1 MKRVNNHSFPT
12 TASLLALVACLALF
26 CQPAFAEPW
35 HPAND
40 DEIIETLP
48 TGAPSGLA
56 LAASNNTL
64 DQAIASARASL
75 LLGQRYSDPRQYGY
89 AEAMLASWNQRL
101 PNDQRLAVLNARIQQ
116 FRHDFDGAK
125 QRLHQLLKINPDQTE
140 GWLLLATIEQVQ
152 GNYAQARSACARVAG
167 RGDLLTAITCAAG
180 VASLT
185 GAAQTSADLLQRQL
199 QASPN
204 SADAIRLW
212 AWTLLGEMRAR
223 LGDDDAAAMAYQQAL
238 GIDAEDVYA
247 RSAYADLELQRN
259 RPQAALDLIG
269 QRTNADALLL
279 RAAIAARRAKAPNAV
294 ELDAAFSERV
304 DEMFRRGDFTHR
316 RELAR
321 GALEL
326 DDDADAAL
334 KLALDNWKVQR
345 EPADALLVLQ
355 AALASGH
362 KQAAAEV
369 IAFVQGN
376 HLEDTRMAA
385 LIEKLQ

>member
-1 MKRVNNHSFPT
+1 MM
-12 TASLLALVACLALF
+12 
-26 CQPAFAEPW
+26 CQPALAEPW
-35 HPAND
+35 HPASD
-40 DEIIETLP
+40 DEVVESLP

-56 LAASNNTL
+56 LAATNTTVE
-64 DQAIASARASL
+64 QAIASARASL
-75 LLGQRYSDPRQYGY
+75 MLGQRYSDPRQYGY

-101 PNDQRLAVLNARIQQ
+101 PDDQRLAVLNARIQQ

-140 GWLLLATIEQVQ
+140 AWLLLATIEQVE
-152 GNYAQARSACARVAG
+152 GNYAQARSACARVAA
-167 RGDLLTAITCAAG
+167 RGDLLTAITCGAG

-185 GAAQTSADLLQRQL
+185 GTAQTSADLLQRQL

-204 SADAIRLW
+204 STDAIRLW

-223 LGDDDAAAMAYQQAL
+223 IGDDDAASKAFQEAL
-238 GIDAEDVYA
+238 RIDAEDVYA

-269 QRTNADALLL
+269 ERTNADALLL
-279 RAAIAARRAKAPNAV
+279 RAAIAARRAKAPNAT
-294 ELDAAFSERV
+294 ELHAAFSERV
-304 DEMFRRGDFTHR
+304 DEMYKRGDFTHR

-321 GALEL
+321 GALAL

-355 AALASGH
+355 TALASGH
-362 KQAAAEV
+362 KEAAAEV

-376 HLEDTRMAA
+376 HLEDRRMAA
-385 LIEKLQ
+385 LIKELQ